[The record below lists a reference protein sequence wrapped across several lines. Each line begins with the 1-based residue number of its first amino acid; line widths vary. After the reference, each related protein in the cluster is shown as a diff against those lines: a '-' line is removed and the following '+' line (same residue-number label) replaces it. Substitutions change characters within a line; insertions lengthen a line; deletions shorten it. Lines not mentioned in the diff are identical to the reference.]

1 MSKSDKRMLTIAV
14 TGMNAKPDNPGPG
27 LAVARCLRLAHGDNI
42 RIIGLG
48 YDVLDAG
55 LYLEEI
61 CDVSYLL
68 PYPSAGEQQLM
79 ERMQYIQEQEQV
91 DVLIPCLDAELLS
104 FSRLHHEFESLGI
117 RMLIPDMAQ
126 LRDRNKDRLGE
137 LSKKAGIRYPETKT
151 ITSANFFYQCHD
163 DGWKYPMVVKG
174 IFYDATV
181 VHSADEGAQAFR
193 QIAASWGYPV
203 LVQRYVEGHEVNLT
217 AIGDGKGKLLG
228 SVMMRKQAVTDKG
241 KAWSCVTVEN
251 KQLREDAEKLAKE
264 LQWAG
269 PLEVEMLK
277 EPDGNYLLIEINPRF
292 PAWIYLAAESGC
304 NLPAGLVDLI
314 LDKKPEF
321 TPAKTGMM
329 MIRYA
334 QETVIDLGTFE
345 SMSMYGSYA
354 PKAIVKKS
362 IPARG
367 RHLVASDNSSHGEKS

>member
-1 MSKSDKRMLTIAV
+1 MSSKPMLTIAV

-27 LAVARCLRLAHGDNI
+27 LAVARCLRLAYGDDI
-42 RIIGLG
+42 RVIGLG

-55 LYLEEI
+55 LYLQDI

-79 ERMQYIQEQEQV
+79 ERMTFIQQQESI

-104 FSRLHHEFESLGI
+104 FSRLRHEFEQLGI
-117 RMLIPDMAQ
+117 RMMIPDAAQ

-137 LSKKAGIRYPETKT
+137 LAKSAGIRYPETKT

-174 IFYDATV
+174 IFYDATI
-181 VHSADEGAQAFR
+181 VHTADEGAEAFR
-193 QIAASWGYPV
+193 RIAASWGYPV

-217 AIGDGKGKLLG
+217 AIGDGKGGLLG

-251 KQLREDAEKLAKE
+251 QQLKEDAEKLAE
-264 LQWAG
+264 ALQWVG
-269 PLEVEMLK
+269 PLEVEMLR
-277 EPDGNYLLIEINPRF
+277 EADGSYLLIEINPRF
-292 PAWIYLAAESGC
+292 PAWIYLAAESGS
-304 NLPAGLVDLI
+304 NLPAALVALVSGGEVE
-314 LDKKPEF
+314 LNPV
-321 TPAKTGMM
+321 KTGMM

-334 QETVIDLGTFE
+334 QETVIDLNTFE
-345 SMSMYGSYA
+345 SMSMHGSYA
-354 PKAIVKKS
+354 PRAVRES
-362 IPARG
+362 
-367 RHLVASDNSSHGEKS
+367 SDAFN

>member
-1 MSKSDKRMLTIAV
+1 MSTSTKKPLTIAI

-27 LAVARCLRLAHGDNI
+27 LPVARCLRLAYGNDI

-55 LYLEEI
+55 LYLQGL

-68 PYPSAGEQQLM
+68 PYPSAGEQLLM
-79 ERMQYIQEQEQV
+79 ERMQFIQSTESI
-91 DVLIPCLDAELLS
+91 DILIPCLDAELLS
-104 FSRLHHEFESLGI
+104 FSRLHHEFEALGI
-117 RMLIPDMAQ
+117 RMLIPDVAQ

-137 LSKKAGIRYPETKT
+137 LARNAGIRYPETKT

-193 QIAASWGYPV
+193 HIAASWGYPV
-203 LVQRYVEGHEVNLT
+203 LVQRYVKGHEVNLT
-217 AIGDGKGKLLG
+217 AIGDGKGNLLG

-241 KAWSCVTVEN
+241 KAWSCVTVDN
-251 KQLREDAEKLAKE
+251 QQLQHDAQKLAHE

-277 EPDGNYLLIEINPRF
+277 EADGNYLLIEINPRF
-292 PAWIYLAAESGC
+292 PAWIYLAAEAGC
-304 NLPAGLVDLI
+304 NLPEGLVKLI
-314 LDKKPEF
+314 LDTQPEF
-321 TPAKTGMM
+321 QKAKVGMM

-334 QETVIDLGTFE
+334 QEIVIDLNTFE
-345 SMSMYGSYA
+345 SMSMHGCYA
-354 PKAIVKKS
+354 PQGK
-362 IPARG
+362 
-367 RHLVASDNSSHGEKS
+367 HGEQR

>member
-1 MSKSDKRMLTIAV
+1 MKRPLTIAV

-27 LAVARCLRLAHGDNI
+27 LAVARCLRLEHGDQI

-55 LYLEEI
+55 LYLQEI
-61 CDVSYLL
+61 SDASYLL

-79 ERMQYIQEQEQV
+79 ERMQFIQQEEHI

-104 FSRLHHEFESLGI
+104 FSRLQHEFEHLGI
-117 RMLIPDMAQ
+117 RMLIPDVSQ

-137 LSKKAGIRYPETKT
+137 LSRNAGIRYPETKT

-174 IFYDATV
+174 LFYDASI
-181 VHSADEGAQAFR
+181 VHTADEGAEAFR
-193 QIAASWGYPV
+193 KIAASWGYPV

-217 AIGDGKGKLLG
+217 AIGDGKGHLLG

-251 KQLREDAEKLAKE
+251 THLRESAEKLAQE
-264 LQWAG
+264 LQWSG

-277 EPDGNYLLIEINPRF
+277 ESDGNYLLIEINPRF

-304 NLPAGLVDLI
+304 NLPAGLVALSMGEE
-314 LDKKPEF
+314 PHFEA
-321 TPAKTGMM
+321 AKTGMM

-334 QETVIDLGTFE
+334 QETVIDLSTFE

-354 PKAIVKKS
+354 PK
-362 IPARG
+362 
-367 RHLVASDNSSHGEKS
+367 SDQGEES

>member
-1 MSKSDKRMLTIAV
+1 MSKQSKKLITIAV

-55 LYLEEI
+55 LYLQEI
-61 CDVSYLL
+61 SDVSYLL

-79 ERMQYIQEQEQV
+79 ERIQYIQEQENI

-104 FSRLHHEFESLGI
+104 FSRLHHEFEALGI
-117 RMLIPDMAQ
+117 RMLIPDVTQ

-137 LSKKAGIRYPETKT
+137 LARNAGIRYPETKT

-174 IFYDATV
+174 IFYDATIV
-181 VHSADEGAQAFR
+181 NNADEGAEAFR
-193 QIAASWGYPV
+193 NIAASWGYPV
-203 LVQRYVEGHEVNLT
+203 LVQRYVKGHEVNLT
-217 AIGDGKGKLLG
+217 AVGDGKGKLLG

-241 KAWSCVTVEN
+241 KAWSCVTVDN
-251 KQLREDAEKLAKE
+251 KQLQEDAEKLAHE

-292 PAWIYLAAESGC
+292 PAWIYLAAEAGS

-314 LDKKPEF
+314 LGNKPEF
-321 TPAKTGMM
+321 TPAKVGMM

-334 QETVIDLGTFE
+334 QETVIDLNTFE
-345 SMSMYGSYA
+345 SMSMHGSYA
-354 PKAIVKKS
+354 PRANMERNNDAK
-362 IPARG
+362 
-367 RHLVASDNSSHGEKS
+367 

>member
-1 MSKSDKRMLTIAV
+1 MNTLKKGTTIAV

-27 LAVARCLRLAHGDNI
+27 LAVARCLRMAYGADI

-55 LYLEEI
+55 LYLDDI

-68 PYPSAGEQQLM
+68 PYPSAGEQQLV
-79 ERMQYIQEQEQV
+79 ERIHFIQSQEHI

-104 FSRLHHEFESLGI
+104 FSRLHHEFEQLGI
-117 RMLIPDMAQ
+117 HMLIPDVRQ
-126 LRDRNKDRLGE
+126 LRDRNKDRLGD
-137 LSKKAGIRYPETKT
+137 LARSAGIRYPETKT

-181 VHSADEGAQAFR
+181 VHHADEGAAAFHK
-193 QIAASWGYPV
+193 IAASWGYPV

-217 AIGDGKGKLLG
+217 AIGDGQGNLLG

-241 KAWSCVTVEN
+241 KAWSCVTVDN
-251 KQLREDAEKLAKE
+251 QQLKQDAEKLAHA

-277 EPDGNYLLIEINPRF
+277 EPDGNFLLIEINPRF
-292 PAWIYLAAESGC
+292 PAWIYLAAEAGS
-304 NLPAGLVDLI
+304 NLPAGLVDLVMGHQ
-314 LDKKPEF
+314 PEF
-321 TPAKTGMM
+321 ETAKTGMM

-334 QETVIDLGTFE
+334 QETVIDLNTFE
-345 SMSMYGSYA
+345 SMSMHGTYA
-354 PKAIVKKS
+354 PKQ
-362 IPARG
+362 
-367 RHLVASDNSSHGEKS
+367 HTEKGNE